1 MSASEHS
8 FQRRAGVSRGDAP
21 AALGREERPSRR
33 LRLLE
38 SIVLVAAALLLGVAT
53 VNDVVRQ
60 THINHRLVADLR
72 TWRAYTGHDY
82 RRLSASQDF
91 RHHTTREIVCGNTSP
106 GPPKARVQLCLLI
119 TGPVSRG
126 RRTVSGGWY
135 LPPHREN
142 LTGYRYACFGHA
154 VAERT
159 CPR

>member
-8 FQRRAGVSRGDAP
+8 FPRGAHVSHGAAP
-21 AALGREERPSRR
+21 AARNGEGRPSSG

-38 SIVLVAAALLLGVAT
+38 SIVLLGAALLLGVAT

-82 RRLSASQDF
+82 RRLWVSQDF
-91 RHHTTREIVCGNTSP
+91 RHHTTREVVCGNTSP
-106 GPPKARVQLCLLI
+106 GAPKARVQLCLLV
-119 TGPVSRG
+119 TGLVARG

-135 LPPHREN
+135 LPPRHED
-142 LTGYRYACFGHA
+142 LPGYRYACFGHA
-154 VAERT
+154 VAERR

>member
-8 FQRRAGVSRGDAP
+8 FPGGAHVSHGAAP
-21 AALGREERPSRR
+21 AARNGEGRPSSR

-38 SIVLVAAALLLGVAT
+38 SIVLLGAALLLGVAT

-82 RRLSASQDF
+82 RRLSVSQDF
-91 RHHTTREIVCGNTSP
+91 RHHTTREVVCGNTSP
-106 GPPKARVQLCLLI
+106 GPPKERVQLCLLV

-135 LPPHREN
+135 LPPRHED
-142 LTGYRYACFGHA
+142 LPGYRYACFGHA
-154 VAERT
+154 VAERR

>member
-8 FQRRAGVSRGDAP
+8 FPRRARVSHGVARGARN
-21 AALGREERPSRR
+21 GEGRPSSR

-38 SIVLVAAALLLGVAT
+38 SIVLLLAALLLGVAT

-60 THINHRLVADLR
+60 THINHRLTADLR
-72 TWRAYTGHDY
+72 TWRAYTGHNY
-82 RRLSASQDF
+82 RNLSVSQDF
-91 RHHTTREIVCGNTSP
+91 RHHTKREVVCGNTSP
-106 GPPKARVQLCLLI
+106 GAPKTRAQLCLLV

>member
-8 FQRRAGVSRGDAP
+8 FPGGAHVSHGAAP
-21 AALGREERPSRR
+21 AARNGEGRPSSR

-38 SIVLVAAALLLGVAT
+38 SIVLLGAALLLGVAT

-60 THINHRLVADLR
+60 THINHRLTADLR
-72 TWRAYTGHDY
+72 TWRTYTGHNY
-82 RRLSASQDF
+82 RNLSVSQDF
-91 RHHTTREIVCGNTSP
+91 RHHTTREVVCGNTSP

-154 VAERT
+154 VAERR

>member
-8 FQRRAGVSRGDAP
+8 FPGGAHVSDGAAP
-21 AALGREERPSRR
+21 AARNGEGRPSSR

-38 SIVLVAAALLLGVAT
+38 STVLLGAALLLGVAT

-72 TWRAYTGHDY
+72 TWRTYTGHDY
-82 RRLSASQDF
+82 RRLSVSQDF
-91 RHHTTREIVCGNTSP
+91 RHHTTREVVCGNTSP

-119 TGPVSRG
+119 SGPVSRG

-154 VAERT
+154 VAERR

>member
-8 FQRRAGVSRGDAP
+8 FQRRALVSGGAESAVRDGE
-21 AALGREERPSRR
+21 GRPSGR
-33 LRLLE
+33 LGLVE
-38 SIVLVAAALLLGVAT
+38 SIVLLLAALLLGVAT

-82 RRLSASQDF
+82 RRVGVSQDF
-91 RHHTTREIVCGNTSP
+91 RHHTTRDVVCGNTSP
-106 GPPKARVQLCLLI
+106 GPPKARVQVCLLV

-135 LPPHREN
+135 LPPHREDVS
-142 LTGYRYACFGHA
+142 GYRYACFGRA
-154 VAERT
+154 VAERS

>member
-8 FQRRAGVSRGDAP
+8 FRQRPRVGDRAAPGARNGEGQPASR
-21 AALGREERPSRR
+21 LH
-33 LRLLE
+33 LLE
-38 SIVLVAAALLLGVAT
+38 SVVLLLAALLLGVAT

-82 RRLSASQDF
+82 RRLSVSQDF
-91 RHHTTREIVCGNTSP
+91 RHHTKREVVCGNTSP
-106 GPPKARVQLCLLI
+106 GAPKARVQVCLLI
-119 TGPVSRG
+119 TGPVSHA

-135 LPPHREN
+135 LPPRRED
-142 LTGYRYACFGHA
+142 LRGYRYACFGHA
-154 VAERT
+154 LAERR